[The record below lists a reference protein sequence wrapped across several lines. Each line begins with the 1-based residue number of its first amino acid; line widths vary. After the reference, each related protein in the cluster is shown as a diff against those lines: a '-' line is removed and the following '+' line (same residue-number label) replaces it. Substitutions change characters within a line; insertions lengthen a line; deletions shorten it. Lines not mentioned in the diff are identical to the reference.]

1 MSILVAYFSRSGNTK
16 KVAESIFD
24 ALPEDNTLS
33 PIDDVEDLKD
43 FRIIF
48 IGFPVH
54 SHTIPFPVEE
64 FLKKIPMGKKIAL
77 FSTHGAFTGSRLSRE
92 AIEYAATTVS
102 QAKLLGSFSCRG
114 KVSDQA
120 IELLSRSSEH
130 KGWAEMSSS
139 ARSHP
144 DESDLKEAQDFAKW
158 ILTLAAQR

>member
-16 KVAESIFD
+16 KVAESIFG
-24 ALPEDNTLS
+24 ALPGEKSLS
-33 PIDDVEDLKD
+33 PIEKIGDLKD

-54 SHTIPFPVEE
+54 SHTVPFPVEE
-64 FLKKIPMGKKIAL
+64 FLKKIPRGTKIAL
-77 FSTHGAFTGSRLSRE
+77 FSTHGSFTGSRLSRE

-102 QAKLLGSFSCRG
+102 QAELLGSFSCRG
-114 KVSDQA
+114 EVSDQA

-130 KGWAEMSSS
+130 KGWAEMSTS

-144 DESDLKEAQDFAKW
+144 DEHDLKEAQDFAKW